1 MNKIYAKIN
10 SSLDYDTILQSIVK
24 EEAKALNAESS
35 VVIEEGEWTTW
46 WANGFKKDK
55 GSYLNG
61 EKNGFWQ
68 EWTVDYGWAEGN
80 YLNGKKVGGWKSL
93 APD

>member
-35 VVIEEGEWTTW
+35 VVIEESEWIIKFRYNFPGDI
-46 WANGFKKDK
+46 AGQIKSDQKSPI
-55 GSYLNG
+55 SYICG
-61 EKNGFWQ
+61 
-68 EWTVDYGWAEGN
+68 
-80 YLNGKKVGGWKSL
+80 
-93 APD
+93 